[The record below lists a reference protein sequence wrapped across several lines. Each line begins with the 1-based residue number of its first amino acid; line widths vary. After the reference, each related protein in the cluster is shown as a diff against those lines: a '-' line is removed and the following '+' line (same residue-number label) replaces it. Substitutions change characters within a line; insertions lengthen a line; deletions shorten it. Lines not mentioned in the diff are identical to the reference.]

1 MFYLIETEDQL
12 KKLENKLTKALH
24 SPHLEY
30 IQGNDNT
37 HPALAEVIAI
47 YLNIGNKGYIIPINH
62 TECINWDKDKIF
74 NWLKLSN
81 RKFYVRDKKA
91 ALHINPQLSYTDI
104 QHRLFR
110 NKNIQLTD
118 THNTQAHAWYYRKFP
133 QIKVNKMIPI
143 GKHLQRCNAKHC
155 EVMQDFTQTKH
166 AISDYFNDTLLP
178 ALYKLEQNAL
188 KFNSMFDE
196 YFTLKNK
203 KFSIKDDHIYGW
215 YNPYTATGRP
225 VNNFNGLNFVGL
237 KHDNGER
244 NCFEPDNDLFVEMDY
259 DGYHPRLIG
268 DIVDYQFKGNVHN
281 TLAEIYFKSKE
292 ITPEQ
297 YKESKT
303 LTFKQIYGGIDKANL
318 HHPFFKKTQDFI
330 DVLWK
335 GFNKDGYIST
345 KHYTIKKEHHPKI
358 HAQKLFNYYIQAT
371 ETENNILII
380 KEIQKYLKYKKTKLV
395 LYIYDAFVFDYAKE
409 EGSEVLEDLQTI
421 ISDKF
426 PTKVKM
432 GRHYGAL
439 S

>member
-12 KKLENKLTKALH
+12 KKLESKLL
-24 SPHLEY
+24 SDRPLYLEY

-37 HPALAEVIAI
+37 HPALTEIIAI
-47 YLNIGNKGYIIPINH
+47 YLNGYIIPINH

-74 NWLKLSN
+74 NWLRLEVGGNFWVK
-81 RKFYVRDKKA
+81 DKKA
-91 ALHINPQLSYTDI
+91 ALHINPKLSYTDI
-104 QHRLFR
+104 QHCLFR
-110 NKNIQLTD
+110 HKNILLTD

-133 QIKVNKMIPI
+133 HTKVNKMIPI
-143 GKHLQRCNAKHC
+143 GKHLERCKARQR
-155 EVMQDFTQTKH
+155 EVIQDFSPIYDT
-166 AISDYFNDTLLP
+166 YFNDILLP
-178 ALYKLEQNAL
+178 SLYKIEKNAL

-196 YFTLKNK
+196 YFKPKNK
-203 KFSIKDDHIYGW
+203 KFSIKENHIYGW
-215 YNPYTATGRP
+215 YNPYTTTGRP
-225 VNNFNGLNFVGL
+225 VNNFNGINFVGL

-244 NCFEPDNDLFVEMDY
+244 NCFEPDNDIFVEMDY

-281 TLAEIYFKSKE
+281 TLAEIYFNSKE

-330 DVLWK
+330 DVLWRD
-335 GFNKDGYIST
+335 FNKDGYVST
-345 KHYTIKKEHHPKI
+345 RYYTIKKESHPKI
-358 HAQKLFNYYIQAT
+358 HAQKLFNYYIQAKET
-371 ETENNILII
+371 ETNILKIE
-380 KEIQKYLKYKKTKLV
+380 EIQNYLKKKKTKLV
-395 LYIYDAFVFDYAKE
+395 LYIYDAFVFDFAKE
-409 EGSEVLEDLQTI
+409 EGSELLEDLQTI
-421 ISDKF
+421 LSNKF
-426 PTKVKM
+426 PIKTKM